1 MSLDKATVRNIAFLA
16 RIDVPDADL
25 VPLAGELSA
34 ILGWIE
40 QLQEVDTKSVEP
52 MASVAEMTLRWREDV
67 VSDGGM
73 ADKVLLNA
81 PEAAEGFFL
90 VPKVVE

>member
-16 RIDVPDADL
+16 RIEVPDEAL
-25 VPLAGELSA
+25 EPLAAELSS
-34 ILGWIE
+34 IIGWIE
-40 QLQEVDTKSVEP
+40 QLQEVDTKGVEP
-52 MASVAEMTLRWREDV
+52 MASVADMSLHWREDAV
-67 VSDGGM
+67 TDGGNP
-73 ADKVLLNA
+73 AKVLANA